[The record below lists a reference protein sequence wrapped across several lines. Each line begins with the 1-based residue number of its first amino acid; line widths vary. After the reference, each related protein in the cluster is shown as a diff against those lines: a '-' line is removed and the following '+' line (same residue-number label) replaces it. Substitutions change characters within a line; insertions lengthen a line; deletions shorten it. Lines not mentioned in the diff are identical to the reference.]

1 MNMSAESAFPPIDH
15 DHRRCVDLLMSTVER
30 LCAEQT
36 LRLTPQRR
44 RVLEILAASHVAL
57 GAYDILARLGDG
69 DSRPA
74 APISVYRALDFL
86 LQHGLVHRVESL
98 NAFVA
103 CTRPGE
109 RHDALL
115 MICSV
120 CRRVAELQDA
130 AIATAI
136 AESAAA
142 GQFLVTHPIV
152 EIAGICRVCR
162 TAGR

>member
-1 MNMSAESAFPPIDH
+1 MSAESAFPPIDH
-15 DHRRCVDLLMSTVER
+15 DHGRCVDLLMSTVER
-30 LCAEQT
+30 LRAEQT

-44 RVLEILAASHVAL
+44 RVLEVLAASHVAL
-57 GAYDILARLGDG
+57 GAYDILARLGGGDG
-69 DSRPA
+69 RPA

-98 NAFVA
+98 NAFIA

-120 CRRVAELQDA
+120 CRRVAELQA
-130 AIATAI
+130 PAIAAAI
-136 AESAAA
+136 AESATA

-162 TAGR
+162 TVNR